1 MIEVI
6 LFMVYIGRRSRY
18 NEVVPI
24 RAMEADSLSGG
35 IAPLLPKLGCR
46 WMCVVRLCALAT
58 LRPKKYVWCSL
69 GWRLGVRRRW
79 PGCFGEKIVLLHQP
93 RFEPQIFER
102 IS

>member
-1 MIEVI
+1 M
-6 LFMVYIGRRSRY
+6 YIGRRSRY

-24 RAMEADSLSGG
+24 CAMEADRWSGG

-46 WMCVVRLCALAT
+46 WMCGVRLSALAT
-58 LRPKKYVWCSL
+58 LQPKKYLWCSL
-69 GWRLGVRRRW
+69 GWRLGGRMGW
-79 PGCFGEKIVLLHQP
+79 TGCFGEKIVHP

>member
-35 IAPLLPKLGCR
+35 IAPLLRKLVCR
-46 WMCVVRLCALAT
+46 WMYVVRLYALTT
-58 LRPKKYVWCSL
+58 LQPKKYVWCSL

-79 PGCFGEKIVLLHQP
+79 PGCFGEKIVLLLHP
-93 RFEPQIFER
+93 KFEPQTFECMF
-102 IS
+102 